1 MYDLSPGN
9 EFLAPLGLG
18 FFHSGVEVHGT
29 EYTFASGGGI
39 FSHAPRA
46 PPSGAA
52 PGSTPPFRFSVVLG
66 AVEATSGEVARTVEG
81 LRGAWPGDRY
91 NLLTCNCNSFAD
103 ELAGLGDHVA
113 EIFNAHYALHEMTSD
128 HAREV
133 LDWLAQPST
142 QW

>member
-1 MYDLSPGN
+1 MSFDDAVARG
-9 EFLAPLGLG
+9 LAETAQAVAEAVATIARYGSAAVNIPCLPRPLGPRTLHDRLG
-18 FFHSGVEVHGT
+18 VSAAVSSALYDCAMR
-29 EYTFASGGGI
+29 EYWANATGYL
-39 FSHAPRA
+39 RA
-46 PPSGAA
+46 DGRQSRPVWEPELAHNPA
-52 PGSTPPFRFSVVLG
+52 
-66 AVEATSGEVARTVEG
+66 
-81 LRGAWPGDRY
+81 
-91 NLLTCNCNSFAD
+91 FAD